1 MPTRPAGRASLQTAA
16 APVSAPYEPLFNFND
31 GRDDKRG
38 VMADK
43 TPAPAGTNS
52 ILVKLRP
59 TGALRAAES
68 RANLRPLY
76 EEAPRG
82 AASGFGLDSDP
93 RWFLAELP
101 DGAAT
106 PWDLA
111 HARVAAQLGVSE
123 SDVVFA
129 EPDLFHNVYRDANEE
144 EIGPGF
150 AAGEKCVAEPQDGA
164 RGKAVGPA
172 EFAWHLGDNYSQLGS
187 ARDAVVF
194 EDPRTR
200 IAHLDTGY
208 YRAHDVAP
216 ERERILKHLERS
228 FVEGD
233 RNRQSAEDPDNN
245 AFLVDNSG
253 HGTGTIGILA
263 GGKAP
268 GFGGVY
274 LGGAPQ
280 ADIVPIRVADRVVL
294 LTTSA
299 LAQALDYAVEQR
311 CDVATLSMG
320 GVPSRAW
327 GEAVDRAYEAGLCLC
342 AAAGNHFG
350 ISPPRTLVYP
360 ARFSRVIAVC
370 GVMADGRPYADLK
383 GTAMEGSHGPDSAM
397 KAALAAYTPNIP
409 WPRFMCA
416 DVIRLNGEGTS
427 AATPQVAAAAA
438 LWFEKY
444 KRELPRDWRR
454 VEAVRNA
461 LFTSAKLKSDRK
473 HFGNGVL
480 QARAALDVRPA
491 FGLKKSD
498 KSDDSWSFL
507 RVITGLGVVEIPPR
521 EEMFN
526 LELAQ
531 RWLLNEELQALV
543 PDPAAVS
550 RLKDEELRRFME
562 AVIEDEGASL
572 ALRRHVAARYPVA
585 AGRSAPRTPKT
596 RVVVPEV
603 LPVCDTQP
611 AVPDPPF
618 RAVRVYAV
626 DPSLSARLDTASVNE
641 VTLQIR
647 WEELGKGPTGEYLAV
662 EDVDA
667 SGRRYP
673 PVELDDPRLLAQDGW
688 APSEGNPQFHQQMV
702 YAVAMKTIQHF
713 ERALG
718 RPVLWRPRP
727 NPKNANDDSQ
737 FVRRLAVRPHALRQA
752 NAFYSPQEV
761 ALLFGY
767 FEAGA
772 DDPGDHMPG
781 SRVYSCLSHDIIAHE
796 TTHAVLDGMH
806 RRFNEATNPDV
817 LALHEGFAD
826 IVALMQHFTIP
837 GVLEQEIART
847 RGDIEAESMLGS
859 LAVQFGYATGG
870 RGALRNAIG
879 RVEGGVWKRFAP
891 DPADL
896 QKRLTPHSRG
906 AVLVAAVFDAF
917 IAIYKARTADLLRIY
932 TGGTGVLPGGAIHPD
947 LVRRLSDEASKS
959 AAHVLDM
966 AIRALDYLPP
976 VDVTFFEYLRALI
989 TADFDLVSDDRHNYR
1004 VAFVEAFRRRGIYP
1018 LNLDDATAD
1027 TPRTLSVDTLRW
1039 QGFDTAQFP
1048 RRVRAEIAGQ
1058 YKGVLDGLRQ
1068 YAEACIYLKD
1078 REELFDVTRRQRAT
1092 LHKQLL
1098 DAFKAVPAFA
1108 GELGLDP
1115 DKRFEVHEL
1124 RRALRVDPEGRNVP
1138 QIIVALTQSDV
1149 VKDVDAPRHVFRGG
1163 STLVVDLS
1171 RHDLKAVKYRIV
1183 KNITSAARRE
1193 RTAAFVRDAASDPLR
1208 ALFFAPDR
1216 HGEPFA
1222 ALHALADDGF

>member
-1 MPTRPAGRASLQTAA
+1 MSKNTQTPEAA
-16 APVSAPYEPLFNFND
+16 N
-31 GRDDKRG
+31 R
-38 VMADK
+38 
-43 TPAPAGTNS
+43 

-59 TGALRAAES
+59 SGALRASES

-76 EEAPRG
+76 DSPRAE
-82 AASGFGLDSDP
+82 AASFGLDSAP
-93 RWFLAELP
+93 RWYLAELP
-101 DGAAT
+101 EGAAT

-123 SDVVFA
+123 TDVVFA
-129 EPDLFHNVYRDANEE
+129 EPDVVHNVYRDANEE
-144 EIGPGF
+144 EVGPGF
-150 AAGEKCVAEPQDGA
+150 AAGDKCDADPQDA
-164 RGKAVGPA
+164 THGKATGPD
-172 EFAWHLGDNYSQLGS
+172 EFAWHLGDNFSQLGA
-187 ARDAVVF
+187 ARDAVAF
-194 EDPRTR
+194 ADPRTR

-208 YRAHDVAP
+208 YRAHDTVP
-216 ERERILKHLERS
+216 ERVLRHLERS

-233 RNRQSAEDPDNN
+233 ADRQSAEDPDNG
-245 AFLVDNSG
+245 AFLIDNSG

-268 GFGGVY
+268 AFGGVY

-280 ADIVPIRVADRVVL
+280 AEVLPLRVADRVVL
-294 LTTSA
+294 LRTSA
-299 LAQALDYAVEQR
+299 LAQALAYAVNQR

-342 AAAGNHFG
+342 AAAGNHVG
-350 ISPPRTLVYP
+350 PTPPRTLVYP
-360 ARFSRVIAVC
+360 ARYSRVIAVC

-383 GTAMEGSHGPDSAM
+383 GTALEGSYGPDSAM
-397 KAALAAYTPNIP
+397 RGAIAAYTPNIP
-409 WPRFMCA
+409 WPRFMCGT
-416 DVIRLNGEGTS
+416 VIRLNGEGTS
-427 AATPQVAAAAA
+427 AATPQVAAAVA

-444 KRELPRDWRR
+444 KNELPRDWRR

-461 LFTSAKLKSDRK
+461 LFTSARFKADRK

-480 QARAALDVRPA
+480 QARAALDVRPV
-491 FGLKKSD
+491 FGLKKSAP
-498 KSDDSWSFL
+498 SDDSWAFL

-521 EEMFN
+521 EQMYN

-531 RWLLNEELQALV
+531 RWLLNERLQAVV
-543 PDPAAVS
+543 PDPGDLAK
-550 RLKDEELRRFME
+550 LKDDDLRRFME

-572 ALRRHVAARYPVA
+572 ALRKHVASRYPVA
-585 AGRSAPRTPKT
+585 AGRPAPRTPGTEK
-596 RVVVPEV
+596 VIPEV
-603 LPVCDTQP
+603 LPVCDAQP
-611 AVPDPPF
+611 AVPDPPH
-618 RAVRVYAV
+618 RSVRVYAV
-626 DPSLSARLDTASVNE
+626 DPSLSARLDTAGVNE
-641 VTLQIR
+641 VTLNIR
-647 WEELGKGPTGEYLAV
+647 WEELGKGPAGEYLAV

-673 PVELDDPRLLAQDGW
+673 PVDLDDPRLLAQDGW

-727 NPKNANDDSQ
+727 NPKNANDDSG

-772 DDPGDHMPG
+772 GDPGDHMPG

-806 RRFNEATNPDV
+806 RRFSEATNPDV

-837 GVLEQEIART
+837 EVLEREIART

-891 DPADL
+891 DPADIG
-896 QKRLTPHSRG
+896 KRLTPHARG

-917 IAIYKARTADLLRIY
+917 IAIYKSRTADLLRIY
-932 TGGTGVLPGGAIHPD
+932 TGGTGLLPGGAIHPD
-947 LVRRLSDEASKS
+947 LVRRLADEASKS

-966 AIRALDYLPP
+966 CIRALDYLPP

-1018 LNLDDATAD
+1018 LNLDAPTAD

-1039 QGFDTAQFP
+1039 QGFDTSLFP
-1048 RRVRAEIAGQ
+1048 RKVRAEVSGQ
-1058 YKGVLDGLRQ
+1058 YKVVLEGLRQ
-1068 YAEACIYLKD
+1068 YAEACIYLGD
-1078 REELFDVTRRQRAT
+1078 RGELFAATRDQRRR
-1092 LHKQLL
+1092 LHDQLAV
-1098 DAFKAVPAFA
+1098 AFKAVPAFA
-1108 GELGLDP
+1108 EELGLDP
-1115 DKRFEVHEL
+1115 AQKFEVHEL
-1124 RRALRVDPEGRNVP
+1124 RRALRVDPEGRDVP
-1138 QIIVALTQSDV
+1138 QIIVALTQSEV
-1149 VKDVDAPRHVFRGG
+1149 VRRDDAPRHVFRGG

-1171 RHDLKAVKYRIV
+1171 RHDIKAVKYRIV
-1183 KNITSAARRE
+1183 KNIRSAERRG
-1193 RTAAFVRDAASDPLR
+1193 RTAAFIRDAVADPLR